1 MPRPPFVNGRV
12 ASSVALR
19 PVVEA
24 PVVVHARLEA
34 GRVELLGLERGMP
47 SVTQEE
53 RELLAEGLDLPRT
66 RTGGRSLLT
75 QVLLE
80 HRRHL
85 LELLARERHVV
96 RQALVL
102 RVERRVPRD
111 PP

>member
-24 PVVVHARLEA
+24 PVVVVHARLEA

-75 QVLLE
+75 PE
-80 HRRHL
+80 CS
-85 LELLARERHVV
+85 
-96 RQALVL
+96 
-102 RVERRVPRD
+102 
-111 PP
+111 